1 LEQISLKKTA
11 INSIIPKTQSMIII
25 RSEETISQA
34 FHKLILGNVYSAP
47 VYNSEKEEYVGF
59 LDLLDVIS
67 FIVNI
72 IDSHPSP
79 KKNEEPDLYQLLE
92 QSEKFDLERTMK
104 VVGIATKNPM
114 CPIHSNA
121 SVKKALEIFVRS
133 GAHRL
138 PVVEGKFL
146 RSIVTES
153 TLIRWIG
160 AHLSEIS
167 VQLRKKT
174 IRELGIGLKEV
185 ISVRL
190 DTNVIEAFRL
200 MVKHNIHGVAVLDV
214 DGTIFSNIS
223 VKDIKTLEPDAIFT
237 KMYRSTLEVIQMVR
251 SVNLKAV
258 FPSFCVSLD
267 TTLQEAIN
275 KLVVLRV
282 HRLYIEDEKRRP
294 VGVLSLG
301 DVLRILMQD
310 PEERISK

>member
-1 LEQISLKKTA
+1 
-11 INSIIPKTQSMIII
+11 
-25 RSEETISQA
+25 
-34 FHKLILGNVYSAP
+34 LILGNVYSAP

-67 FIVNI
+67 FIVKI
-72 IDSHPSP
+72 IDSQPA
-79 KKNEEPDLYQLLE
+79 KKNEDPDIYQLLE
-92 QSEKFDLERTMK
+92 QSEKFDLEPTMN

-114 CPIHSNA
+114 CPVHSNA

-146 RSIVTES
+146 RSILTES

-160 AHLSEIS
+160 EHLSEIS

-190 DTNVIEAFRL
+190 DANVIEAFRL

-214 DGTIFSNIS
+214 DGTIFSNLS

-237 KMYRSTLEVIQMVR
+237 KMYRSTLEIIQMVR

-282 HRLYIEDEKRRP
+282 HRLYIEDERRRP